1 MQIVKKNV
9 LINGFGR
16 IGRCVFR
23 NIWERGTAKCT
34 YVNEPNM
41 TTENI
46 VYLIKFDSVYGR
58 FQGTVEQIG
67 ENEIRV
73 TDGDKEWDVIVNHS
87 TKLYEEMDSTKNIQI
102 VVEATG
108 NDLCAQS
115 SWNYIEKGMEHVI
128 VTNTFY
134 DADFTYVMGHN
145 DDKFDPEHHRVISA
159 SICDANAT
167 IPLISKLISNI
178 GIDFCYVTTLH
189 PWLSYQ
195 NLMDAPVR
203 MQRRSGET
211 SDYFPLGRSS
221 VNTLIPKTTTLGP
234 VLEYTFPEL
243 INRLS
248 YFSYRTPTQMVASAE
263 LAIVLS
269 EPKKQEEIIE
279 LLDQIDKNVVCL
291 NEEDIISVDCEKQP
305 YSSIV
310 DIRWMSIKDKYLK
323 LVTWYDNEWGYC
335 SRVVDLINKLQA
347 ER

>member
-1 MQIVKKNV
+1 MKRVQ
-9 LINGFGR
+9 INGFGR

-23 NIWERGTAKCT
+23 NLWERGNACCT
-34 YVNEPNM
+34 EINEPNM
-41 TTENI
+41 TIENM

-58 FQGTVEQIG
+58 FPGEVIRQGNDRILVSG
-67 ENEIRV
+67 
-73 TDGDKEWDVIVNHS
+73 DGKVWEVAVKHS
-87 TKLYEEMDSTKNIQI
+87 RKFYEEITAAGGLQI

-108 NDLCAQS
+108 NDLCAQN
-115 SWNYIEKGMEHVI
+115 SWKYIEKGAEHVI

-134 DADFTYVMGHN
+134 EADFTCVMGHN
-145 DDKFDPEHHRVISA
+145 EKELDPKRHKVIST

-167 IPLISKLISNI
+167 VPLLSRLVSGI
-178 GIDFCYVTTLH
+178 GIDFCFVTTLH

-203 MQRRSGET
+203 MQKKSGET
-211 SDYFPLGRSS
+211 CEYFPLGRSS

-234 VLEYTFPEL
+234 VLKFLFPEL
-243 INRLS
+243 KEKLS

-263 LAIVLS
+263 LSLILS
-269 EPKKQEEIIE
+269 RATDMEEIRG
-279 LLDQIDKNVVCL
+279 LLAQCDSKVVNL

-310 DIRWMSIKDKYLK
+310 DMRWLDVQDRYLK

-335 SRVVDLINKLQA
+335 SRVIDLIAGL
-347 ER
+347 